1 MVGSIAGFQVTN
13 VIEVLTSKLE
23 LAGEL
28 IETAVEAGANRIDSI
43 GFALSDPGP
52 HRDEAIR
59 LAARR
64 ALHEGEVLAE
74 AAGMRIVRIISIKLD
89 HGDRRA
95 AVRGG
100 GGASRMS
107 GGGSV
112 GEGTMVVNEPGEI
125 GVDERPKVSGEVT
138 VSAEVDILFEIAPR
152 K

>member
-1 MVGSIAGFQVTN
+1 MVVTGARTAEAAIATNADQMDVVEQRINELGLETDEYERGAARIDPVYDNHGARWTKRGMVGSIAGFQVTN

-64 ALHEGEVLAE
+64 ALHEAEVLAE
-74 AAGMRIVRIISIKLD
+74 ASLP
-89 HGDRRA
+89 
-95 AVRGG
+95 
-100 GGASRMS
+100 AS
-107 GGGSV
+107 
-112 GEGTMVVNEPGEI
+112 
-125 GVDERPKVSGEVT
+125 
-138 VSAEVDILFEIAPR
+138 
-152 K
+152 